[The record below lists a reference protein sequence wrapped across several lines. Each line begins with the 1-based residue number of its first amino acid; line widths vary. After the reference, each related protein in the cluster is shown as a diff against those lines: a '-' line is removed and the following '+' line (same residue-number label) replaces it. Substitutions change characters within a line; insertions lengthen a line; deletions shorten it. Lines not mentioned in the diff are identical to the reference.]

1 MEDII
6 TANIY
11 HAKFEVQ
18 RDIRHGSAIV
28 LPSFIK
34 EGEKKKRKRIPCLA
48 KITPCPSLPIPARFS
63 SPLWSVALSVPAGW
77 HLPYLVFRPSV

>member
-11 HAKFEVQ
+11 HARFEVQ

-28 LPSFIK
+28 LRSFIK
-34 EGEKKKRKRIPCLA
+34 EGEKKRERAFLVCVA
-48 KITPCPSLPIPARFS
+48 ITPCPPLPILARFS
-63 SPLWSVALSVPAGW
+63 SPLWSVALFVPAGW